1 MILLKNNTKQIRT
14 VNLPHDLCEKDA
26 CKCDDREHRSLVLD
40 GKTGDTA
47 IKISRRRINPSVHLI
62 PGEWSEPLPNDVV
75 KCPEIASLIGKGIET
90 KAAEKKDAAPATTP
104 APSA

>member
-14 VNLPHDLCEKDA
+14 VNLPHNLCETDN

-47 IKISRRRINPSVHLI
+47 IKVSRRRLNPSVHLI
-62 PGEWSEPLPNDVV
+62 PGEWSEPLPDDVV
-75 KCPEIASLIGKGIET
+75 KCPEIAKLIGKGIET
-90 KAAEKKDAAPATTP
+90 KEADTTP